1 MVLGINMTIFEIIK
15 KNGNRKVIVSIMGD
29 IETAIDRAMAIVG
42 KIIGGVEEKI
52 VGLKRYYL
60 EDLPDKFVIYI
71 ELPGVR
77 KEDIDLYASERELYV
92 KAKRS
97 IKLPRLPETIEI
109 PIKLPAP
116 IEVDKVKA
124 KFENG
129 ILIVEAPK
137 LKAPKSIKIE

>member
-1 MVLGINMTIFEIIK
+1 MVLGINMTIFEVIK
-15 KNGNRKVIVSIMGD
+15 RNGDKKVIVSIMSD
-29 IETAIDRAMAIVG
+29 IETAVDKAMAIVS
-42 KIIGGVEEKI
+42 KIVGGVEEKV

-60 EDLPDKFVIYI
+60 EDLPDKFVVYI

-77 KEDIDLYASERELYV
+77 KEDVDLYASERELYV

-109 PIKLPAP
+109 PIKLPAS

-124 KFENG
+124 RFESG
-129 ILIVEAPK
+129 ILVVEAPK
-137 LKAPKSIKIE
+137 LKAPKSIRIE